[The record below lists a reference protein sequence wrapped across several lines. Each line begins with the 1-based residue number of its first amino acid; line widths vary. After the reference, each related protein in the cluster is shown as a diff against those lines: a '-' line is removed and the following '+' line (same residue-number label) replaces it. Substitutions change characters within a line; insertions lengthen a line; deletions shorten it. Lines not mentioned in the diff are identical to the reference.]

1 MSGRGDRGTGGRP
14 HDRVPAVRVR
24 LQGGVAAGEQVF
36 TTSFRIG
43 RDPACDVHVSDRV
56 VSRHH
61 AEVVFIGSRWWLQ
74 DLNSANGTW
83 VGGSRVDRVPIEGSV
98 EVELGSGGPRLT
110 LVVEVPAAAEEDDL
124 SLTHYRD
131 HYFGDDGKAGEHTMM
146 VRRAFAQVQKTQK
159 RKYGAIIAVVTCL
172 FLVAG
177 SVAVYKHLQ
186 VRRQRRLAAEIFYAI
201 KALDLEYAGY
211 LEEARKSRDPEV
223 RQRVDRYRREKEKLE
238 ASYDSF
244 LDTLKVYERTIGP
257 QDRIILRMA
266 RVFGEC
272 ELFMPQDF
280 SREVQRYIAKW
291 KSTGRFSR
299 AVARARE
306 KGYTGIIA
314 RTMLSYDLPPQF
326 FYLALQE
333 SNFDVNACGPRT
345 RWGIAKGMWQFI
357 PDTARAFGLSTGPL
371 VQYRRPDPRDERH
384 DFVKSTR
391 AAARYLRRIYDTD
404 AQASGLLVMAS
415 YNWGENRVIRMIRAM
430 PENPRQRNF
439 WQFLHRYRGK
449 IPKQTYD
456 YVFSIFSAAVI
467 GEDPR
472 LFGFDMDNPLASIE
486 EQGG

>member
-1 MSGRGDRGTGGRP
+1 MIP
-14 HDRVPAVRVR
+14 CVRVF
-24 LQGGVAAGEQVF
+24 LSPAGGPDEAPVF
-36 TTSFRIG
+36 TSSFRIG
-43 RDPACDVHVSDRV
+43 RDPASDVHVPDRV

-61 AEVVFIGSRWWLQ
+61 AEVVFIGGRWWLQ

-83 VGGSRVDRVPIEGSV
+83 VDGRRIERIPLEGRVAL
-98 EVELGSGGPRLT
+98 ELGSGGPALT
-110 LVVEVPAAAEEDDL
+110 LEVEEPVAPADDDL
-124 SLTHYRD
+124 SLTHYRE
-131 HYFGDDGKAGEHTMM
+131 HYLDGEGEAGQRTMM
-146 VRRAFAQVQKTQK
+146 VRRAFAQVQRQQK
-159 RKYGAIIAVVTCL
+159 RKYGLIITMVFCL
-172 FLVAG
+172 FLAAG

-186 VRRQRRLAAEIFYAI
+186 VQRQRRLAADIFYAI
-201 KALDLEYAGY
+201 KALDLEYAQY
-211 LEEARKSRDPEV
+211 LEEARRSSDPVVRSRV
-223 RQRVDRYRREKEKLE
+223 TRYRQEKKKLE
-238 ASYDSF
+238 ASYDTF
-244 LDTLKVYERTIGP
+244 LDTLKVYERSISP

-272 ELFMPQDF
+272 ELFMPEDF
-280 SREVQRYIAKW
+280 SSEVHRYIDRW
-291 KSTGRFSR
+291 KSTDRFYR
-299 AVARARE
+299 AVQRAE
-306 KGYTGIIA
+306 KQGYTEEIA
-314 RTMLSYDLPPQF
+314 RTMLDYDLPPQF

-357 PDTARAFGLSTGPL
+357 PDTARAYGLSTGPL
-371 VQYRRPDPRDERH
+371 VEYKRPDPRDERH

-430 PENPRQRNF
+430 PENPRERNF
-439 WQFLHRYRGK
+439 WQFLKRYRGR

-472 LFGFDMDNPLASIE
+472 LFGFDMDNPLASIG
-486 EQGG
+486 EQG